1 MATNLL
7 IMIIQCDLNLDEKYR
22 PKTIKEIV
30 GQPHLQMKLENMVQT
45 GKIPHLLFYG
55 QPGVGKTSTAVALAH
70 DLFGNLWQYNLH
82 IYNASD
88 DRGIDFIRTKIKSL
102 VSIVPVG
109 VPYQIIFLDEADEL
123 TKEAQTALREIMQK
137 HTDTTKF
144 ILSCNCPEN
153 IILPIK
159 DRCIALTFNPISQD
173 IIVERL
179 KAVCA
184 SERIGYDDGVLV
196 TIAEASGGSLRKA
209 IQSIELY
216 RNKNNCIPQEAFQKF
231 ASPIDDQAVKLLLEN
246 VFAGDASGSEERLR
260 NLYRDGYRA
269 INIFNEIIR
278 VIENDP
284 GIEKAI
290 KQDLIDQTG
299 LYEWRISQGSNELL
313 QMRCYLNSLGRA
325 ARKGTG

>member
-1 MATNLL
+1 
-7 IMIIQCDLNLDEKYR
+7 MINQCDLNLDEKYR

-30 GQPHLQMKLENMVQT
+30 GQPHLQIQLENMVQT
-45 GKIPHLLFYG
+45 GKIPHLLFHG
-55 QPGVGKTSTAVALAH
+55 QPGVGKTSTTVALAH
-70 DLFGNLWQYNLH
+70 DLFGKLWQYNLH

-88 DRGIDFIRTKIKSL
+88 DRGIDFIRTKIKNL

-123 TKEAQTALREIMQK
+123 TRDAQTALREIMQK

-159 DRCIALTFNPISQD
+159 DRCIALTFNPIVKD
-173 IIVERL
+173 VIVEKL
-179 KAVCA
+179 KMVCA
-184 SERIGYDDGVLV
+184 SERIGYDDGVLEI
-196 TIAEASGGSLRKA
+196 IAEASGGSLRKA

-216 RNKNNCIPQEAFQKF
+216 RNKSNYIPQEAFQKF
-231 ASPIDDQAVKLLLEN
+231 VAPFDDQTVKLLLEK
-246 VFAGDASGSEERLR
+246 VFSGDISGSEEQLR
-260 NLYRDGYRA
+260 SLYSDGYRA
-269 INIFNEIIR
+269 INIFNGIIK
-278 VIENDP
+278 VIDNDP
-284 GIEKAI
+284 DIEKTI

-325 ARKGTG
+325 TQKHTG

>member
-1 MATNLL
+1 
-7 IMIIQCDLNLDEKYR
+7 MINQCDLNLDEKYR

-30 GQPHLQMKLENMVQT
+30 GQPHLQTQLENLVQT
-45 GKIPHLLFYG
+45 GKIPHLLFHG

-70 DLFGNLWQYNLH
+70 DLFGKLWQYNLH

-88 DRGIDFIRTKIKSL
+88 DRGINFIRTKIKNL

-123 TKEAQTALREIMQK
+123 TRDAQTALREIMQK

-159 DRCIALTFNPISQD
+159 DRCIALTFNPIAQD
-173 IIVERL
+173 VIVEKL
-179 KAVCA
+179 KTVCA
-184 SERIGYDDGVLV
+184 SERIGYDDGVLE

-216 RNKNNCIPQEAFQKF
+216 RNKNNYIPQEAFHKF
-231 ASPIDDQAVKLLLEN
+231 AAPFDDKTIKLLLEN
-246 VFAGDASGSEERLR
+246 VFAGDISGSEEQLR
-260 NLYRDGYRA
+260 SLYRDGYRA
-269 INIFNEIIR
+269 ISIFNEIIK
-278 VIENDP
+278 VIDNDP
-284 GIEKAI
+284 HIEKAV

-325 ARKGTG
+325 AQKHTG